1 MNFLIKY
8 LFIYRKIYKTIIT
21 FIIAAG
27 CAAGTS
33 VTGFAACKML
43 FLVFFNS
50 LALNKFNLL

>member
-1 MNFLIKY
+1 M
-8 LFIYRKIYKTIIT
+8 IT

-43 FLVFFNS
+43 FLVFFFF
-50 LALNKFNLL
+50 KFKFKYFSMNLT